1 MTYFID
7 SLVEAI
13 SDFPSFHFRAYPIS
27 ALSPWMAS
35 QKFDQPR
42 VFWQK
47 NGYFSLKVKSAYLMI
62 FKVLNLI
69 STSFLA

>member
-27 ALSPWMAS
+27 ALSPWMG
-35 QKFDQPR
+35 QG
-42 VFWQK
+42 W
-47 NGYFSLKVKSAYLMI
+47 LVKSFINPVFFGRKMAI
-62 FKVLNLI
+62 
-69 STSFLA
+69 LA

>member
-27 ALSPWMAS
+27 ALSPWMG
-35 QKFDQPR
+35 Q
-42 VFWQK
+42 
-47 NGYFSLKVKSAYLMI
+47 GVKS
-62 FKVLNLI
+62 LI
-69 STSFLA
+69 NPVFFGRKMAILA